1 MATEYPHARISSHA
15 KIGEGTIVH
24 AGVEVREG
32 ATVGNQ
38 CVLHVGVYI
47 DCNVKVGARVKIQNY
62 ASLYEGLELED
73 ATFVGP
79 HVVFTNDRFPRS
91 TNPDGLLKRTGD
103 WTMGRTLVRHGASI
117 GAAGVVVTGVAIGRW
132 ALIGAGSV
140 VTRDVPDYCIVI
152 GNPARGVGWISAGG
166 IKCASQAEAAA
177 TSEREIA
184 GSIG

>member
-62 ASLYEGLELED
+62 ASLYE
-73 ATFVGP
+73 
-79 HVVFTNDRFPRS
+79 
-91 TNPDGLLKRTGD
+91 GLLKRTGD